1 MEKHRLSKTLLAI
14 FILSILLVT
23 LFLYTTNREVKPLA
37 FCSYQPHGTRSCN
50 MTEII
55 ADLVLIKGM
64 GFDGV
69 KIFYEYIVDSGL
81 VEPLLN
87 YTKIIGLKVIFA
99 THATYWNSTYPNIDF
114 PNETI
119 VNDYKRQLGAICGN
133 ITANGYDH
141 VLFIAIYYPIP
152 FEHEHVV
159 EKLNSQEYLN
169 ALKDIV
175 NYVKSFGLK
184 VTLDTEGDPN
194 VYAVP
199 LLPEVDYYGIMPYS
213 PDLDYMN
220 VTYIESWASYFKN
233 KGKQVYISEYGFRT
247 WKPKEHWNFGM
258 VSNETV
264 KAKLIREFVNYCKKN
279 FEIFTYFALFD
290 ADGGW
295 GLANNYTRV
304 LRESGIAMLEALNL

>member
-1 MEKHRLSKTLLAI
+1 
-14 FILSILLVT
+14 
-23 LFLYTTNREVKPLA
+23 
-37 FCSYQPHGTRSCN
+37 

-69 KIFYEYIVDSGL
+69 KIFYEYIVDSGI

-87 YTKIIGLKVIFA
+87 YTRIIGLKVIFA
-99 THATYWNSTYPNIDF
+99 THATYWNSIYPNIDF

-152 FEHEHVV
+152 FEYEHVV

-184 VTLDTEGDPN
+184 VSLDTEGDPN

-199 LLPEVDYYGIMPYS
+199 LLPEVD
-213 PDLDYMN
+213 
-220 VTYIESWASYFKN
+220 
-233 KGKQVYISEYGFRT
+233 
-247 WKPKEHWNFGM
+247 
-258 VSNETV
+258 
-264 KAKLIREFVNYCKKN
+264 
-279 FEIFTYFALFD
+279 
-290 ADGGW
+290 
-295 GLANNYTRV
+295 
-304 LRESGIAMLEALNL
+304 